1 LGFPFFFVVV
11 VVVVIVYS
19 VPSRFLTQFV
29 VPSREFGQHRDEAQK
44 QRLSLAVQIGAEHV
58 AQSHHLLDYDY
69 DNDNDNRSPAMRD
82 H

>member
-1 LGFPFFFVVV
+1 
-11 VVVVIVYS
+11 
-19 VPSRFLTQFV
+19 V